1 MKSFKN
7 WLENNTE
14 EIQTQNQTN
23 NQNQTI
29 NQPTPNIIGGP
40 LDAHLK
46 KSWSGRKQEIID
58 FWKTLP
64 EMPLMVDPIPSAHK
78 GSTFGEDGIRVTG
91 SPKYIYSILARL
103 KDFLPL
109 ESESTK
115 LQLLFKES
123 DRINP
128 NRPNK
133 KSYAFYIQV
142 KTRGST
148 KPKK

>member
-1 MKSFKN
+1 MKSFKT
-7 WLENNTE
+7 WLEDNNE
-14 EIQTQNQTN
+14 ENKPQDQI
-23 NQNQTI
+23 NQNTQI
-29 NQPTPNIIGGP
+29 NQPKPQNIVGGP
-40 LDAHLK
+40 LESQTK

-58 FWKTLP
+58 FWKAVP
-64 EMPLMVDPIPSAHK
+64 QMPLLVDPIPSSHK
-78 GSTFGEDGIRVTG
+78 GSTFGEDGIRITG
-91 SPKYIYSILARL
+91 SPNYIYSVLARL

-142 KTRGST
+142 KQRGSSSS
-148 KPKK
+148 K